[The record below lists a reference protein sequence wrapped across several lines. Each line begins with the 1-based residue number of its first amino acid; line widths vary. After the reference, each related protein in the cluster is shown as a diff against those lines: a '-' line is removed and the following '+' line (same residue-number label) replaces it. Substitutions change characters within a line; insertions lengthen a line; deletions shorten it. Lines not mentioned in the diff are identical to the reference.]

1 MQTHTLHEGTIPL
14 LISMPHVGT
23 ALPPELM
30 QRMQPVAQQL
40 DDTDWHLEQ
49 LYSFARD
56 MGASILVPK
65 YSRYVIDL
73 NRPRDNA
80 NLYPGQDTTGLCP
93 VDTFAK
99 QPLYKAG
106 DEPDDTEIAARVPV
120 YWQPYHTAL
129 GHELARIKAQ
139 HGHALLWEAH
149 SICSEVPRFFEG
161 RLPDINLGTANG
173 ASCSAGLG
181 EALLAA
187 AQSQSGYSAVLN
199 GRFKGGHITRHYG
212 QPAHGIDAV
221 QLELS
226 QRTYMQESA
235 PYDYQPA
242 LVQQVQPVLRKLLQT
257 FMDFRPTV

>member
-1 MQTHTLHEGTIPL
+1 MQTYTLHQGTAPL

-23 ALPPELM
+23 VLPPELA

-49 LYSFARD
+49 LYDFARD
-56 MGASILVPK
+56 MGASILVPT

-93 VDTFAK
+93 IDTFAK
-99 QPLYKAG
+99 QPLYAAG
-106 DEPDDTEIAARVPV
+106 NEPDDAEIAARVPI

-129 GHELARIKAQ
+129 SHELARIKAQ
-139 HGHALLWEAH
+139 HGRALLWEAH
-149 SICSEVPRFFEG
+149 SICSEVPRFFTG
-161 RLPDINLGTANG
+161 RLPDFNLGTANG
-173 ASCSAGLG
+173 AACSAGLG

-226 QRTYMQESA
+226 QCTYMQESH

-242 LVQQVQPVLRKLLQT
+242 QAQQVQPLLRQLLQT
-257 FMDFRPTV
+257 LLDFKAD